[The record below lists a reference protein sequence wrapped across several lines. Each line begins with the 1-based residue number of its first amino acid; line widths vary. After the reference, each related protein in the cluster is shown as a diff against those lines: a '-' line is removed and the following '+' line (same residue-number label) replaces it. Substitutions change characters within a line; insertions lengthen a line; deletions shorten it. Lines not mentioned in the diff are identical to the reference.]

1 MIVYYQCSKSI
12 NDNESL
18 HLQCFLEMSFNNF
31 PRQIIELW
39 NTCHAIY
46 IEYPSV
52 ETIREWRQ
60 KMLPLCGHQIFYEA
74 NL

>member
-1 MIVYYQCSKSI
+1 MTVYYHCSDSI
-12 NDNESL
+12 NDSESL
-18 HLQCFLEMSFNNF
+18 NLQCFLEMSFNNF

-39 NTCHAIY
+39 NTYHATY
-46 IEYPSV
+46 IEYLFV